1 MTVDWIQ
8 KEHVEREEGF
18 IYMINPTNIVRKG
31 VGLLFAAIEKQK
43 GRLDCAYEGGES
55 HDIKMCPV

>member
-1 MTVDWIQ
+1 MN
-8 KEHVEREEGF
+8 

-43 GRLDCAYEGGES
+43 GRLDGAYEGGIS
-55 HDIKMCPV
+55 